1 MKKIIVLVFSF
12 FILLTLSGCH
22 IKDTNGEDDFSLVEL
37 TDEDFFKA
45 NSSSTTMSTRTQ
57 INNKV
62 KIKVKKFSGV
72 ELLDSIYVKNKK
84 LTIKL
89 SSEVKS
95 GNFKIVVI
103 KDDEIIKVLN
113 INEANQEFVIE
124 NANGEYLLKVA
135 GESANFSIDYEI
147 NVN

>member
-1 MKKIIVLVFSF
+1 MK
-12 FILLTLSGCH
+12 T
-22 IKDTNGEDDFSLVEL
+22 
-37 TDEDFFKA
+37 FFKA
-45 NSSSTTMSTRTQ
+45 GSSSKTMSTRIQ

-62 KIKVKKFSGV
+62 KMKVKKFSGV